1 MRYQKGNATGDE
13 THGAR
18 TEPGSSVETVEE
30 TRVSAARPSC
40 PECGGVIQF
49 QSACELCPS
58 CGFSRCG

>member
-1 MRYQKGNATGDE
+1 MRYQKGNASGNE
-13 THGAR
+13 AHRAKS
-18 TEPGSSVETVEE
+18 ELGSSARNAEE
-30 TRVSAARPSC
+30 TRLSAARPSC

>member
-1 MRYQKGNATGDE
+1 MRYQKGNASGNE
-13 THGAR
+13 AHRANA
-18 TEPGSSVETVEE
+18 ELGSSGRTVEE
-30 TRVSAARPSC
+30 TRMSATRPSC